1 MKPYYKDPD
10 ADITIYH
17 GDCLEIMKDFPDKS
31 FDLVLTSPPY
41 NFDAGSGLGC
51 KYDYEFQ
58 QKGYKDNYR
67 PEEYFEKQSNAIESM
82 IRISSHGVFYNIQ
95 MISGN
100 KDSLLQIIGK
110 FCFQIKEIIIWNKK
124 TAEPAINENCLNSQ
138 FEFILV
144 FHKNN
149 KRKFEYCNFEKGT
162 LSNVW
167 DISKNSENRHIEH
180 SAMMPS
186 QLAKRIIDKFSKHNN
201 IILDPFMGSGT
212 TLIAAKELKRRAV
225 GIEISE
231 KYCAIAAQRL
241 KNTIVPFC

>member
-1 MKPYYKDPD
+1 M
-10 ADITIYH
+10 
-17 GDCLEIMKDFPDKS
+17 LNLS
-31 FDLVLTSPPY
+31 R
-41 NFDAGSGLGC
+41 N
-51 KYDYEFQ
+51 
-58 QKGYKDNYR
+58 
-67 PEEYFEKQSNAIESM
+67 
-82 IRISSHGVFYNIQ
+82 GVFYNIQ

-100 KDSLLQIIGK
+100 KDALLQLIGE
-110 FCFQIKEIIIWNKK
+110 FYLCIKEIIIWNKK

-138 FEFILV
+138 FEFILI

-149 KRKFEYCNFEKGT
+149 KRKFEYCNFRKGT

-186 QLAKRIIDKFSKHNN
+186 QLAKIIEDKFSKNDDL
-201 IILDPFMGSGT
+201 ILDPFMGSGT
-212 TLIAAKELKRRAV
+212 TLVAAKQLKRRAV